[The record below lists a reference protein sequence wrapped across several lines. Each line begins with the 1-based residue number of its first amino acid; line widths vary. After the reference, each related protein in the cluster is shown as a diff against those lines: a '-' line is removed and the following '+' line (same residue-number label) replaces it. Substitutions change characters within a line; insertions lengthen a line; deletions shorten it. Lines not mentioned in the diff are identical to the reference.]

1 MKAKQAR
8 FWIFAEPDRNY
19 VTWVRVK
26 IEYTPTFLNGS
37 LNKKHLVCGLK
48 WIPSISNLGIPH
60 KPIATLISSCVF
72 LTCAWPRGPSR
83 KRGANNVYTYIY
95 IYALC
100 MYIDLLYT
108 HTYAYK
114 SLYIDMYIYIYC
126 IYIVYIYIVYIYC
139 IYIYIVYIYIYCIY
153 ILYIYTIYIVYIYIY
168 IIYCIYIYILYI
180 YIDRYV

>member
-1 MKAKQAR
+1 M
-8 FWIFAEPDRNY
+8 
-19 VTWVRVK
+19 V
-26 IEYTPTFLNGS
+26 S

-114 SLYIDMYIYIYC
+114 SLYIDMYIYIVYIYSVYILY
-126 IYIVYIYIVYIYC
+126 IYIVYIYILY
-139 IYIYIVYIYIYCIY
+139 IYIYIVYIYILYIYIFIYCIY
-153 ILYIYTIYIVYIYIY
+153 
-168 IIYCIYIYILYI
+168 IYCIYIYID
-180 YIDRYV
+180 YIDRYLKKKKRFTSSDPQPDILF